1 LQALQNELSNF
12 IAQIMDEHK
21 TSPSTQNWNIEDVPK
36 DFINVLFATPQDNGL
51 GNLTWWCN
59 SSFYHGEWKIVVLK
73 TMVIFIIVTMFMFK
87 GICIKLYGLKI
98 LFYYTPPWKLM

>member
-21 TSPSTQNWNIEDVPK
+21 TSPATQNWNIKDVPK
-36 DFINVLFATPQDNGL
+36 DFVDGLFATPQEDAFE
-51 GNLTWWCN
+51 NLTWWCN
-59 SSFYHGEWKIVVLK
+59 SSFYHGEWKIIVLE
-73 TMVIFIIVTMFMFK
+73 TMVIFIIMKMFMFK
-87 GICIKLYGLKI
+87 GICITLYVFLK